1 MCRKHYVL
9 KDCAAPRKISPPESH
24 LRNESPPA
32 RMFGPGAFRAPAPRL
47 VMIIRHLEAP

>member
-1 MCRKHYVL
+1 LTGRAAARKE
-9 KDCAAPRKISPPESH
+9 SPSEGD

-32 RMFGPGAFRAPAPRL
+32 RMFGPGAFRVLAPRL